1 VELLKIDEQTSNDLA
16 IFGRPGKSSVYDL
29 YNKTST
35 QGGGARL
42 ALLFKAPLADAA
54 EINARAELYRFFS
67 LHGYVFPIDAATVGA
82 VAYYLENEDVR
93 SQLQGGRESISS
105 KFKQMV
111 AADADFVFVRD
122 GVQATLRLFYEVRTF
137 LKGLDGEVK
146 GGAGGTR
153 GAGARS
159 EAGAKEGAGG
169 KGSPYA
175 QQYDAFVQLL
185 ESPALAVVRQHMTEK
200 FEAKLTPVMLSELD
214 KLIRFDQRDLLLQLL
229 DLLYELDVLISV
241 GQVARNRGFHFARAL
256 PKERNVLHYKQVYHP
271 HVEGAIANDLRLDQD
286 HNILFLTG
294 ANMAGK
300 STLMKSIGV
309 ALYLGHMGFP
319 VAAESLEFSV
329 RDGIYTSINLS
340 DNLAAGASHYYAEV
354 LRVKEVAAELQA
366 GRQLLVIFDELF
378 RGTNVKDAYDA
389 TIAVTRA
396 FTNKNGSQ
404 FIISTHIMEAGAL
417 LKGEPLSIN
426 YQFLP
431 TEMKGNV
438 PVYTRVL
445 RDGITDD
452 RQGMIIIQNEGILE
466 MLDAGRRTA
475 GGSSDTKK
483 CWAGGQEDKID
494 GAQRFVTDKQTL
506 TDLNLLGKY
515 KTGSMFNLF
524 NRVKT
529 RGGELLLEDM
539 FRSPLT
545 EAAAINKRAA
555 CIQYLQGTGVTL
567 SIDREQTE
575 SASHYLTESRPAG
588 LLSSLFSCYKEKT
601 QEVLYRSQAYY
612 IQQKQIFAVQEVLLA
627 ASGLLGQLL
636 KKQRGDHPCK
646 GLQDRLD
653 KIVNAPAIKKF
664 QPKYPYSVRETAQCQ
679 YLFRNKFRHE
689 LEELLH
695 ILYEFDVYLSVAE
708 VAEDKGLVY
717 ARAKEASDTGG
728 SMEGKDRREVTEGK
742 DRQVL
747 MEVKDLRHPALSN
760 AVGNSITLSA
770 AENLVFLTGAN
781 MAGKSTWMKT
791 LGVSF
796 YLAHMGFPVGAA
808 RMSFS
813 VMEGIF
819 TSINVP
825 DDLSLGWSHFYSE
838 VMRVKVVS
846 QAVSSGKR
854 LFVLFD
860 ELFKGTN
867 VKDAYDATLAVTEKL
882 AKYRS
887 CAFVV
892 STHIIEVGEALMG
905 IPNIQ
910 FFYMPTVMKGAVPQ
924 YTYNMTP
931 GITTDRQGMI
941 IIENEKILEMLM

>member
-1 VELLKIDEQTSNDLA
+1 VELLKIDEQTSNDLG
-16 IFGRPGKSSVYDL
+16 IFGRPGKTSVYDL

-35 QGGGARL
+35 QGGGTRL
-42 ALLFKAPLADAA
+42 ALLFKAPLADAT

-137 LKGLDGEVK
+137 LKGL
-146 GGAGGTR
+146 AP
-153 GAGARS
+153 
-159 EAGAKEGAGG
+159 EA

-483 CWAGGQEDKID
+483 CWVGGQEDKID

-555 CIQYLQGTGVTL
+555 CIQYLQGIGVAL

-636 KKQRGDHPCK
+636 KKQREDNPCK
-646 GLQDRLD
+646 ELQDRLD

-679 YLFRNKFRHE
+679 YLFRNKFRLE

-717 ARAKEASDTGG
+717 AEAADRKEGG
-728 SMEGKDRREVTEGK
+728 A
-742 DRQVL
+742 L
-747 MEVKDLRHPALSN
+747 MEVVDLRHPALSN

-941 IIENEKILEMLM
+941 IIENEKILEMLH